1 MKRLQYADKA
11 KVRND
16 MKRLVLGFAA
26 ALICVTFA
34 ATEADAAKRL
44 GGGGN
49 VGTQRSI
56 TNAPPAATPAKPAQ
70 GMQQSA
76 APAAAAPAA
85 SGMSRWMPLLG
96 GLALGGALGWLMGAN
111 GMGGMMVGLLLAG
124 LLVFA
129 AIFVIRMLMQKRG
142 AEPQRM
148 QYAGVGPQG
157 PAGAGSQGPFS
168 SMGNET
174 VAAPPPSQAAGFD
187 APAAA
192 VSGGN
197 AANVP
202 ADFDVAGFLRGAK
215 LNYMKLQIA
224 NDQGNI
230 AELREFTSDALFEE
244 LKKDLEARGSEKQ
257 QTDVLALNAGLLEVV
272 TEGDKHWASVRFS
285 GTVRESPGDASIGF
299 EEVWNLAKPV
309 NGTQGWQLAG
319 IQQMH

>member
-1 MKRLQYADKA
+1 MNKL
-11 KVRND
+11 
-16 MKRLVLGFAA
+16 LVGFAV
-26 ALICVTFA
+26 ALVCAVFV
-34 ATEADAAKRL
+34 ATDADAATRL
-44 GGGGN
+44 GGARS

-56 TNAPPAATPAKPAQ
+56 SNAPPAATPAKPAQ
-70 GMQQSA
+70 AQQMQQSA
-76 APAAAAPAA
+76 APAAAQPAA
-85 SGMSRWMPLLG
+85 SGMSRWMPMLG

-111 GMGGMMVGLLLAG
+111 GMGGALVGMLLVG

-129 AIFVIRMLMQKRG
+129 GIFVVRMLMQKRG

-148 QYAGVGPQG
+148 QYAG
-157 PAGAGSQGPFS
+157 
-168 SMGNET
+168 MGNET

-192 VSGGN
+192 SGV

-202 ADFDVAGFLRGAK
+202 AGFDVAGFLRGAK

-224 NDQGNI
+224 NDQGNLE
-230 AELREFTSDALFEE
+230 ELREFTSDDLFEE
-244 LKKDLEARGSEKQ
+244 LKKDVLARGSQKQ
-257 QTDVLALNAGLLEVV
+257 QTDVLALNADLLEVV

-285 GTVRESPGDASIGF
+285 GTVRESPGDAPTGF

-309 NGTQGWQLAG
+309 SGSQGWQLAG

>member
-1 MKRLQYADKA
+1 MKKLI
-11 KVRND
+11 
-16 MKRLVLGFAA
+16 LGFAA
-26 ALICVTFA
+26 TLVCMAFV

-44 GGGGN
+44 GGARSL
-49 VGTQRSI
+49 GTQRSI

-70 GMQQSA
+70 AQPMQQSA

-129 AIFVIRMLMQKRG
+129 AMFVIRMLMQKRG

-148 QYAGVGPQG
+148 QYA
-157 PAGAGSQGPFS
+157 AAGSQGPFA

-187 APAAA
+187 APA
-192 VSGGN
+192 VS
-197 AANVP
+197 APANVP
-202 ADFDVAGFLRGAK
+202 AGFDVAGFLRGAK

-224 NDQGNI
+224 NDQGNL
-230 AELREFTSDALFEE
+230 AELREFTSDDLYEE
-244 LKKDLEARGSEKQ
+244 LKKDVQARGTEKQ
-257 QTDVLALNAGLLEVV
+257 QTDVLALNADLLEVV

-285 GTVRESPGDASIGF
+285 GTVRESPGDAPTGF

-309 NGTQGWQLAG
+309 SGAQGWQLAG

>member
-1 MKRLQYADKA
+1 MRKLIT
-11 KVRND
+11 
-16 MKRLVLGFAA
+16 GFAA
-26 ALICVTFA
+26 ALICVVFA
-34 ATEADAAKRL
+34 ATEADAASRV
-44 GGGGN
+44 GGARSL
-49 VGTQRSI
+49 GTQRNV
-56 TNAPPAATPAKPAQ
+56 TNAPPAAAPAKP
-70 GMQQSA
+70 MQQAA
-76 APAAAAPAA
+76 APAAAQPAA

-129 AIFVIRMLMQKRG
+129 VIFVIRMLMQKRG

-148 QYAGVGPQG
+148 QYA
-157 PAGAGSQGPFS
+157 AAGSQGPFS

-187 APAAA
+187 TPP
-192 VSGGN
+192 VSA

-202 ADFDVAGFLRGAK
+202 AGFDVAGFLRGAK

-224 NDQGNI
+224 NDQGNLD
-230 AELREFTSDALFEE
+230 ELREFTSDALFEE
-244 LKKDLEARGSEKQ
+244 LKKDVQARGNEKQ
-257 QTDVLALNAGLLEVV
+257 RTDVLALNADLLEVV

-285 GTVRESPGDASIGF
+285 GSVRESPGEAPTGF

-309 NGTQGWQLAG
+309 SGTQGWQLAG